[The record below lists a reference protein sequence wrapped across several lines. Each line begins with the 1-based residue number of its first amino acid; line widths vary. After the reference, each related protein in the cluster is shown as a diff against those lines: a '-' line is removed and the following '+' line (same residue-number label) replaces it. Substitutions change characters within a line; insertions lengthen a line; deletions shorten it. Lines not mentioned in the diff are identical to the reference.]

1 MYFALPSLL
10 CFQNVS
16 DFIIRDLVILHP
28 LCFPCLFRFSRNGHR
43 GQGSP
48 AFCSPL
54 HPWPLAPR
62 APPCQLLRES
72 WRARELHGPLSLVG
86 IRACSQL

>member
-16 DFIIRDLVILHP
+16 DFIIRNLVLFHP
-28 LCFPCLFRFSRNGHR
+28 LCFPCLFRFSRIGHR

-48 AFCSPL
+48 AFCSLL
-54 HPWPLAPR
+54 HPGRQPHT
-62 APPCQLLRES
+62 PPTHAGSSES
-72 WRARELHGPLSLVG
+72 LGEYGSYTALFLSW
-86 IRACSQL
+86 A